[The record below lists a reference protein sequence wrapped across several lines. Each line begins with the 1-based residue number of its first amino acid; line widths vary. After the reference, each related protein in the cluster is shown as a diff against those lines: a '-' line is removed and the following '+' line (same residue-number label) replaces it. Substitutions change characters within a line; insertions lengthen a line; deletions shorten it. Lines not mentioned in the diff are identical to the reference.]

1 MLSFFFHCFCIFC
14 IIFHLLQKILIIKR
28 SLIFRFEL
36 NFIDFGKNYILK
48 DFNKNNQIWFLIY
61 NIYKIKKRKR
71 KMGFFLGFFVGIGAG
86 VGFGE
91 YGLNF
96 PLKYQSK

>member
-1 MLSFFFHCFCIFC
+1 M
-14 IIFHLLQKILIIKR
+14 
-28 SLIFRFEL
+28 
-36 NFIDFGKNYILK
+36 
-48 DFNKNNQIWFLIY
+48 FLIY
-61 NIYKIKKRKR
+61 NICNIKKTKT

>member
-1 MLSFFFHCFCIFC
+1 
-14 IIFHLLQKILIIKR
+14 
-28 SLIFRFEL
+28 
-36 NFIDFGKNYILK
+36 
-48 DFNKNNQIWFLIY
+48 
-61 NIYKIKKRKR
+61 
-71 KMGFFLGFFVGIGAG
+71 MGFFLGFFVGIGAG